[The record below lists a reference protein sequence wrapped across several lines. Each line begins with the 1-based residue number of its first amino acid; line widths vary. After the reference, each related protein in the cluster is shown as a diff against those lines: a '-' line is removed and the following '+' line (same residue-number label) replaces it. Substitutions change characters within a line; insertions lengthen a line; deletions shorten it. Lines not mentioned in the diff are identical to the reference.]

1 MGNRLQGKVAL
12 ITGAGNG
19 IGREAARLFA
29 SEGASIVVADKVEDA
44 AHETVR
50 MITNEGGKAVA
61 ITTDVTQEADVKA
74 SVELATETFGKL
86 DILLNNAGVGTG
98 RARIPDV
105 NEADWDFTFNVNVK
119 GVFFGLK
126 YAIPAMVANG
136 GGSIVNTASVAGLVA
151 TATMA
156 PYGASKAA
164 VIQLTKTA
172 AVEWAKRNIRVNCV
186 CPTWTKTNMVDQLIA
201 SINRPDA
208 EQRLLDQ
215 VPLGKMGH
223 VSDIAQ
229 AMLYL
234 ASDESAFVTGIAL
247 PLDGGLTAQ

>member
-1 MGNRLQGKVAL
+1 MGDRLQGKVAL

-29 SEGASIVVADKVEDA
+29 SEGANIVVADKVEDA
-44 AHETVR
+44 AYETVR
-50 MITNEGGKAVA
+50 MITEAGGRAVA
-61 ITTDVTQEADVKA
+61 ITADVTQEAEVKA

-86 DILLNNAGVGTG
+86 DILLNNAGIGTG
-98 RARIPDV
+98 RGRIPDIS
-105 NEADWDFTFNVNVK
+105 EADWDLTFNVNVK
-119 GVFFGLK
+119 GVFFGMK
-126 YAIPAMVANG
+126 YAIPAMIAAG
-136 GGSIVNTASVAGLVA
+136 GGSIVNTASAAGLVG

-156 PYGASKAA
+156 AYGASKAA

-172 AVEWAKRNIRVNCV
+172 AVEWAKRNIRVNAV
-186 CPTWTKTNMVDQLIA
+186 CPAWTKTNMVDQLVA

-229 AMLYL
+229 AMLYF
-234 ASDESAFVTGIAL
+234 ASDASAFVTGVAL